1 MTDDAHLDATSRQL
15 LTQLDDIKRLE
26 QEKRAEARST
36 PEFHELAEEISD
48 KARDVW
54 AIAEHEETSGATD
67 SPVPEE
73 RDETYPGDW
82 SDERAL

>member
-36 PEFHELAEEISD
+36 EQFHDLAEEISD
-48 KARDVW
+48 KSSGRLGARRARGNGRSDRLP
-54 AIAEHEETSGATD
+54 GA
-67 SPVPEE
+67 
-73 RDETYPGDW
+73 
-82 SDERAL
+82 